1 MLYFIDYRLANIS
14 IHTSNVPSPEDPS
27 TSSSDWI
34 FRHYRQDPYGAVGT
48 IDFNPPIE
56 AQHVAVIS
64 TLVGEP
70 LSLAEVL
77 VYGKFDDCNLKTDY
91 RIENPLAMI

>member
-1 MLYFIDYRLANIS
+1 MLCIIDYRLANIS
-14 IHTSNVPSPEDPS
+14 IYTSNGPLPEDPS

-34 FRHYRQDPYGAVGT
+34 FRHYRQDPYDSVGT
-48 IDFNPPIE
+48 IDFNQPIE

-64 TLVGEP
+64 TLVDEP

-77 VYGKFDDCNLKTDY
+77 VYGKF
-91 RIENPLAMI
+91 A

>member
-14 IHTSNVPSPEDPS
+14 IYTSNEQSPEDPS

-34 FRHYRQDPYGAVGT
+34 FRHYRQNPYGAVGT

-56 AQHVAVIS
+56 AQHVAVIGN
-64 TLVGEP
+64 LVSAP

-77 VYGKFDDCNLKTDY
+77 IFGKFV
-91 RIENPLAMI
+91 